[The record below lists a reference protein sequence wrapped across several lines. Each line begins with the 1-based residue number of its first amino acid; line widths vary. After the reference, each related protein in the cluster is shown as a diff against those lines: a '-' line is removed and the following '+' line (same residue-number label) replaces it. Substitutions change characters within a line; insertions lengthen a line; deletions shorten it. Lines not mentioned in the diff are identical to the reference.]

1 MMTCVCMNPA
11 LDKTIDLDGLNV
23 GGLNRVR
30 RALYDAT
37 GKAVNVA
44 IVLARLGDEARLIGV
59 NYADGGKAVEQ
70 RLTGEGVASEFV
82 WLEGALRVNIKALD
96 TRTGVVTE
104 INESGAPV
112 DASAVARAE
121 ALIDDAARTSDFVAL
136 TGSLPPGIDAGFYRR
151 AIERNAGRARF
162 VLDCDGERLREGIL
176 AHPFLIKPNRAELSQ
191 LCGCELGTRAD
202 IVRRARELCAA
213 GVTWVAVS
221 LGGEGAVLVGA
232 KEAYYAPALDL
243 PVRSTVGAGDS
254 MVAGL
259 MHGFALDGSAATAL
273 KWGAACG
280 NASVMTEGTRLIDVD
295 ALPRLLDALRVEPI

>member
-1 MMTCVCMNPA
+1 M
-11 LDKTIDLDGLNV
+11 
-23 GGLNRVR
+23 
-30 RALYDAT
+30 
-37 GKAVNVA
+37 
-44 IVLARLGDEARLIGV
+44 
-59 NYADGGKAVEQ
+59 
-70 RLTGEGVASEFV
+70 
-82 WLEGALRVNIKALD
+82 
-96 TRTGVVTE
+96 
-104 INESGAPV
+104 
-112 DASAVARAE
+112 
-121 ALIDDAARTSDFVAL
+121 
-136 TGSLPPGIDAGFYRR
+136 
-151 AIERNAGRARF
+151 
-162 VLDCDGERLREGIL
+162 
-176 AHPFLIKPNRAELSQ
+176 
-191 LCGCELGTRAD
+191 GTRAD

-213 GVTWVAVS
+213 GVMWVAVS